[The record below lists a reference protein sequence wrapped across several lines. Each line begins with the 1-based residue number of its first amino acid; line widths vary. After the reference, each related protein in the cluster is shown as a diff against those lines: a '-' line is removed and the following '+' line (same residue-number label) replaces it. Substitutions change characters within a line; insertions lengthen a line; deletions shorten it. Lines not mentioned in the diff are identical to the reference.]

1 MKRSPMS
8 GSMLG
13 VEPDSPSPSTEPQS
27 GRAILPAPPPSS
39 DRPKGRFQ
47 SLRLVPQGSLLSHTG
62 SWEPAGAGRRRD
74 SSELSARGLT
84 SKDRKGPKGRG
95 FRLQQ
100 PPRAAAET
108 GAVTRGTRRGTPTA
122 ALLFLL
128 LQSGRA
134 ERKPRLRGRLP
145 AACAF
150 LPSASYTCAPAQ
162 TESADERAV
171 SSPGFSGLQKLG
183 HSTSLTACVPSSRP
197 APWPPEPC

>member
-1 MKRSPMS
+1 M
-8 GSMLG
+8 
-13 VEPDSPSPSTEPQS
+13 EPHVGLHA
-27 GRAILPAPPPSS
+27 GRGACLTVPPPQQNRRAAEPSFLPR
-39 DRPKGRFQ
+39 RPHPIARKG
-47 SLRLVPQGSLLSHTG
+47 GSRACVSRRRGAYSATR

-84 SKDRKGPKGRG
+84 SKDRKGPKGRSS
-95 FRLQQ
+95 RLQQ

-171 SSPGFSGLQKLG
+171 SSPGFSGLQTLG